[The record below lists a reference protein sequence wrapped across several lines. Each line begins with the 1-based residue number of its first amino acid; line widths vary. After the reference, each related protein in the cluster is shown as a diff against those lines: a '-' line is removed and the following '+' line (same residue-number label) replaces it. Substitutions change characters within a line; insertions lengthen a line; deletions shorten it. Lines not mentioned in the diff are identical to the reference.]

1 MFMETLLSILEELVP
16 QKVLGKKFGCCKRCK
31 VRRSCWRKLAR
42 INKRLLS
49 TKSVKVIAKL
59 LNQKQSAENTLKSS
73 YSSEGCC
80 EQEARVVGQMK
91 SNVKAFFAFGRARQ
105 KTKAR
110 VGPFLDPISGAPNS
124 DPQF

>member
-1 MFMETLLSILEELVP
+1 MSRLDFSKAPWFDIKARLFDCDWSQLKDLVKSDVKGAHEMFMETLLSILEELVP
-16 QKVLGKKFGCCKRCK
+16 QKVLGKKFGRCKRCK

-73 YSSEGCC
+73 YSSEGW
-80 EQEARVVGQMK
+80 EQLWAR
-91 SNVKAFFAFGRARQ
+91 
-105 KTKAR
+105 
-110 VGPFLDPISGAPNS
+110 
-124 DPQF
+124 